1 MDAIIMLALYSYL
14 VVCGVMAIGIVVGII
29 LKFLERVFE

>member
-1 MDAIIMLALYSYL
+1 MDAIIMLTLISYL
-14 VVCGVMAIGIVVGII
+14 VVCGLMVIGIVVGII